1 MAIYPNFTFYKPFYF
16 INKNGVPL
24 MTLVF
29 ELARN
34 VVTEQNLVNENV
46 VIDINIAKGT
56 VKPSLQRLKAIA
68 EKYDLRPFSY
78 LKRAVEESMALENIT
93 YSEKID
99 ILQQGIAVLEK
110 CDLDDIQKQE
120 LKFFLDYIAT
130 SVDTGDK
137 TDALHDNPTFMN
149 RFTKIQ

>member
-56 VKPSLQRLKAIA
+56 VKPSLQRLKGIA

-99 ILQQGIAVLEK
+99 ILQQGIAVMERE
-110 CDLDDIQKQE
+110 DLSDIQRQH
-120 LKFFLDYIAT
+120 LKFFLDYISI

-137 TDALHDNPTFMN
+137 KNA
-149 RFTKIQ
+149 